1 MEFDESVKVVVV
13 KSIKTRAVGMDSFKS
28 SGNNY
33 KELLLEKLKELELK
47 GGLKKWID

>member
-1 MEFDESVKVVVV
+1 MLQFKMEFLQ
-13 KSIKTRAVGMDSFKS
+13 IYYMDSFKS

-47 GGLKKWID
+47 GGLKK